1 MTNPSIHPTNNQI
14 TIDIS
19 IVDLRV
25 SVGGR
30 GVRTV
35 VCCLGHLVRHSRA
48 LPHQEHRLVHVPEAR
63 VGV

>member
-1 MTNPSIHPTNNQI
+1 MTNPSIHPSNNQSI
-14 TIDIS
+14 IDLS

-30 GVRTV
+30 GVRTA
-35 VCCLGHLVRHSRA
+35 VCGLGYLVRHSRA